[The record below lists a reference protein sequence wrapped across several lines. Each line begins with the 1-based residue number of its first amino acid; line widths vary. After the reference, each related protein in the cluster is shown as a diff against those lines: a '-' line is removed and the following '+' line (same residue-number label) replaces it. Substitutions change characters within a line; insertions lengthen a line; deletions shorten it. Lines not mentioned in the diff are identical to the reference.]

1 MTSKINLHKI
11 FTILTTLALTYSLN
25 VIYSQDLTS
34 YVRLS
39 GEITNPNSDK
49 ITIRGNGYIKVIDV
63 NTNGTFD
70 DTLVIKEGNFT
81 FYDTKE
87 STAMYLAPGYRLD
100 ISLDGKEFDETLKYS
115 GIGEKPN
122 NFNASYFL
130 FNEKNELDYETYKKM
145 ENQEY
150 FDYQLKTHASL
161 MKLLNESEI
170 ENEKFLESQADKFRF
185 QMLNNLINK
194 LGEDYFAGK
203 TKAIITQYLDTETN
217 KIDFKDSVMFASNND
232 YRYFLSS
239 YFVAGLTSG
248 DLKTLELYNEELLEM
263 QKKSIVT
270 TLKRGIS
277 FYNMDKLDLYYQTYV
292 KLAANDKGINRIKE
306 KYDRI
311 KNLKKGSPSPTFNYP
326 DTSGKNISLESLK
339 GKLVYVDVWATWC
352 GPCKAQIPFLKQ
364 LEEKYREEDIAFVS
378 LSIDQLKNISKWKDM
393 IVDKELEGIQ
403 IIADKAWRSKFVT
416 DYVIEGIPR
425 FILIDKD
432 GNLMD
437 PMAPRPAV
445 YKEGELQLNEEIQK
459 IFEDNI

>member
-1 MTSKINLHKI
+1 MTSKTNFHK
-11 FTILTTLALTYSLN
+11 FLTILTTLALTYSLN
-25 VIYSQDLTS
+25 VIYSQDLRN

-49 ITIRGNGYIKVIDV
+49 ITVRGNGYIKVINV
-63 NTNGTFD
+63 NANGTFD
-70 DTLVIKEGNFT
+70 DTLVVKEGNYT

-87 STAMYLAPGYRLD
+87 STAIYLAPGYRLD
-100 ISLDGKEFDETLKYS
+100 ISFDGKEFDETLNYS
-115 GIGEKPN
+115 GIGEGPN

-130 FNEKNELDYETYKKM
+130 FNEKNELDYETFKKI

-150 FDYQLKTHASL
+150 FDYQLKTHAST
-161 MKLLNESEI
+161 MKLLNDSEI
-170 ENEKFLESQADKFRF
+170 ENENFLESQANKFRF
-185 QMLNNLINK
+185 QMLNNLITK

-248 DLKTLELYNEELLEM
+248 DLKTLELYNEDLLEM

-270 TLKRGIS
+270 DLKRGIS
-277 FYNMDKLDLYYQTYV
+277 FYNIDKLDVYYKTYV

-311 KNLKKGSPSPTFNYP
+311 KNLKKGSPSPSFNYP
-326 DTSGKNISLESLK
+326 DSSGKNISLESLK

-393 IVDKELEGIQ
+393 IVDKKLEGIQ

-437 PMAPRPAV
+437 PMAPRPAIYV
-445 YKEGELQLNEEIQK
+445 EGEMQLNEEIQK

>member
-1 MTSKINLHKI
+1 MTSTTNFHK
-11 FTILTTLALTYSLN
+11 FLTILTTLALTYSLN
-25 VIYSQDLTS
+25 VIYSQDLSS

-39 GEITNPNSDK
+39 GEITNPNSNK

-130 FNEKNELDYETYKKM
+130 FNEKNAIDSETYKKM

-150 FDYQLKTHASL
+150 FDYELKMHASL

-311 KNLKKGSPSPTFNYP
+311 KTLKKGSPSPSFNYP
-326 DTSGKNISLESLK
+326 DSSGKNISLESLK

-364 LEEKYREEDIAFVS
+364 LEEKYRKEDIAFVS

-437 PMAPRPAV
+437 PMAPRPAIYV
-445 YKEGELQLNEEIQK
+445 EGEMQLNEEIQK
-459 IFEDNI
+459 IFDENI

>member
-1 MTSKINLHKI
+1 MTSKTNFHK
-11 FTILTTLALTYSLN
+11 FLTILTTLALTYSLN
-25 VIYSQDLTS
+25 VIYSQDLSS

-130 FNEKNELDYETYKKM
+130 FNEKNAIDSETYKKM

-150 FDYQLKTHASL
+150 FDYELKTHASL

-170 ENEKFLESQADKFRF
+170 ENEQFLENQADKFRF
-185 QMLNNLINK
+185 QMLNNLITK

-203 TKAIITQYLDTETN
+203 TKGIITQYLDSEID
-217 KIDFKDSVMFASNND
+217 KIDFKDSVLFASNND

-311 KNLKKGSPSPTFNYP
+311 KTLKKGSPSPSFNYP
-326 DTSGKNISLESLK
+326 DSSGKNISLESLK

-364 LEEKYREEDIAFVS
+364 LEEKYREEEIAFVS

-437 PMAPRPAV
+437 PMAPRPAIYV
-445 YKEGELQLNEEIQK
+445 EGEMQLNEEIQK

>member
-1 MTSKINLHKI
+1 MTSKTNFHK
-11 FTILTTLALTYSLN
+11 FLTILTTLALTYSLN
-25 VIYSQDLTS
+25 VIYSQDLSS

-130 FNEKNELDYETYKKM
+130 FNEKNAIDSETYKKM

-150 FDYQLKTHASL
+150 FDYELKTHASL

-170 ENEKFLESQADKFRF
+170 ENEKFLENQADKFRF
-185 QMLNNLINK
+185 QMLNNLITK

-203 TKAIITQYLDTETN
+203 TKGIITQYMDSEID
-217 KIDFKDSVMFASNND
+217 KIDFKDSVLFASNND

-239 YFVAGLTSG
+239 YFVSGLTSG

-292 KLAANDKGINRIKE
+292 KLAANDKDINRIKG
-306 KYDRI
+306 KYERI
-311 KNLKKGSPSPTFNYP
+311 KTLKKGSPSPSFNYP
-326 DTSGKNISLESLK
+326 DSSGKNISLESLK

-437 PMAPRPAV
+437 PMAPRPAIYV
-445 YKEGELQLNEEIQK
+445 EGEMQLNEEIQK

>member
-1 MTSKINLHKI
+1 MTSKTNFHKF

-25 VIYSQDLTS
+25 VIYSQDLSS

-49 ITIRGNGYIKVIDV
+49 ITIRSKDYFKEIDV
-63 NTNGTFD
+63 NANGAFD
-70 DTLVIKEGNFT
+70 DTLVIKEGDFT

-100 ISLDGKEFDETLKYS
+100 ISFDGKEFDETLKYS

-130 FNEKNELDYETYKKM
+130 FNEKNELDYETYKKI

-150 FDYQLKTHASL
+150 FDHELKTYASI

-185 QMLNNLINK
+185 QMLNNLITK

-203 TKAIITQYLDTETN
+203 TKGIITQYLDREID
-217 KIDFKDSVMFASNND
+217 KIDFKDSLMFASNNG

-239 YFVAGLTSG
+239 YFVSGLTNG
-248 DLKTLELYNEELLEM
+248 DFKTLELYNKELMEM
-263 QKKSIVT
+263 QKKSILSS
-270 TLKRGIS
+270 LKRGIS
-277 FYNMDKLDLYYQTYV
+277 FYNMDKLDVYYQTIV
-292 KLAANDKGINRIKE
+292 KLVPNDKGFDRIKE

-311 KNLKKGSPSPTFNYP
+311 KNLKKGSPSPSFNYP
-326 DTSGKNISLESLK
+326 DTSGKNVSLESLK

-364 LEEKYREEDIAFVS
+364 LEEQYREEDIAFVS

-425 FILIDKD
+425 FILIDKN

-437 PMAPRPAV
+437 PMAPRPATF
-445 YKEGELQLNEEIQK
+445 KEGEMQLNEEIQK
-459 IFEDNI
+459 IFDENI

>member
-1 MTSKINLHKI
+1 MTSKTNFHK
-11 FTILTTLALTYSLN
+11 FLTILTTLALTYSLN
-25 VIYSQDLTS
+25 VIYSQDLSS

-130 FNEKNELDYETYKKM
+130 FNEKNAIDSETYKKM

-150 FDYQLKTHASL
+150 FDYELKTHASL

-185 QMLNNLINK
+185 QMLNNLITK

-203 TKAIITQYLDTETN
+203 TKGIITQYMDSEID
-217 KIDFKDSVMFASNND
+217 KIDFKDSVLFASNND

-292 KLAANDKGINRIKE
+292 KLAANDKDINRIKG
-306 KYDRI
+306 KYERI
-311 KNLKKGSPSPTFNYP
+311 KTLKKGSPSPSFNYP
-326 DTSGKNISLESLK
+326 DSSGKNISLESLK

-437 PMAPRPAV
+437 PMAPRPAIYV
-445 YKEGELQLNEEIQK
+445 EGEMQLNEEIQK

>member
-1 MTSKINLHKI
+1 MTSKTNFHKF
-11 FTILTTLALTYSLN
+11 FTILTTLAITYSLN
-25 VIYSQDLTS
+25 VIYSQDLSS

-63 NTNGTFD
+63 NANGTFD
-70 DTLVIKEGNFT
+70 DTLVVKEGNYT

-130 FNEKNELDYETYKKM
+130 FNEKNAIDSETYKKM

-150 FDYQLKTHASL
+150 FDYQLKTYASL
-161 MKLLNESEI
+161 MKLLNEYEI
-170 ENEKFLESQADKFRF
+170 ENENFLESQANKFRF
-185 QMLNNLINK
+185 QMLNNLITN

-203 TKAIITQYLDTETN
+203 TKGIITQYLDSEID

-232 YRYFLSS
+232 YKYFLSS

-277 FYNMDKLDLYYQTYV
+277 FYNMDKLDVYYQTYV

-311 KNLKKGSPSPTFNYP
+311 KTLKKGSPSPSFNYP
-326 DTSGKNISLESLK
+326 DSSGKNISLESLK

-378 LSIDQLKNISKWKDM
+378 LSIDQLKNISQWKDM
-393 IVDKELEGIQ
+393 IVDKKLEGIQ

-437 PMAPRPAV
+437 PMAPRPAIYV
-445 YKEGELQLNEEIQK
+445 DGEMQLNEEIQK

>member
-1 MTSKINLHKI
+1 MTCKINFHK
-11 FTILTTLALTYSLN
+11 FLTILTTLALTYSLN
-25 VIYSQDLTS
+25 VIYSQDLSS

-49 ITIRGNGYIKVIDV
+49 ISIRGNGYSKVIKVNSD
-63 NTNGTFD
+63 GTFD
-70 DTLVIKEGNFT
+70 DTLVIKEGNFN
-81 FYDTKE
+81 FNDTRE
-87 STAMYLAPGYRLD
+87 STSLYLAPGHRLE
-100 ISLDGKEFDETLKYS
+100 ISFDGKEFDETLKYS
-115 GIGEKPN
+115 GIGERPN

-130 FNEKNELDYETYKKM
+130 FNEKNELDYETYKKI
-145 ENQEY
+145 ENLEY
-150 FDYQLKTHASL
+150 FDHELKTYESTI
-161 MKLLNESEI
+161 KLLKEFEI
-170 ENEKFLESQADKFRF
+170 ENDQFLSSKAEKFRF
-185 QMLNNLINK
+185 KMLNNLITK

-203 TKAIITQYLDTETN
+203 TKGIITQYLDSEID
-217 KIDFKDSVMFASNND
+217 KIDFKDSVIFSSSNG

-239 YFVAGLTSG
+239 YFVSGLTNG

-263 QKKSIVT
+263 QKKSIIT

-277 FYNMDKLDLYYQTYV
+277 FYNMEKLDVYYQTIV
-292 KLAANDKGINRIKE
+292 KLAPNDKGFDRVKE

-311 KNLKKGSPSPTFNYP
+311 KNLKMGSPSPSFNYP

-378 LSIDQLKNISKWKDM
+378 LSIDQLKNISNWKDM

-432 GNLMD
+432 GNLKD
-437 PMAPRPAV
+437 PMAPRPAIYV
-445 YKEGELQLNEEIQK
+445 EGEMQLNEEIQK
-459 IFEDNI
+459 IFDENI

>member
-1 MTSKINLHKI
+1 MTSKTNFHK
-11 FTILTTLALTYSLN
+11 FLTILTTLALTYSLN
-25 VIYSQDLTS
+25 VIYSQDLSS

-130 FNEKNELDYETYKKM
+130 FNEKNAIDSETYKKM

-150 FDYQLKTHASL
+150 FDYELKTHASL

-170 ENEKFLESQADKFRF
+170 ENEKFLENQADKFRF
-185 QMLNNLINK
+185 QMLNNLITK

-203 TKAIITQYLDTETN
+203 TKGIITQYMDSEID
-217 KIDFKDSVMFASNND
+217 KIDFKDSVLFASNND

-277 FYNMDKLDLYYQTYV
+277 FYNMDKLDVYYQTYV
-292 KLAANDKGINRIKE
+292 KLAANDKDINRIKG
-306 KYDRI
+306 KYERI
-311 KNLKKGSPSPTFNYP
+311 KTLKKGSPSPSFNYP
-326 DTSGKNISLESLK
+326 DSSGKNISLESLK

-393 IVDKELEGIQ
+393 IVDKQLEGIQ

-437 PMAPRPAV
+437 PMAPRPAIYV
-445 YKEGELQLNEEIQK
+445 EGEMQLNEEIQK
-459 IFEDNI
+459 IFDENI

>member
-1 MTSKINLHKI
+1 MTSKTNFHK
-11 FTILTTLALTYSLN
+11 FLTILTTLALTYSLN
-25 VIYSQDLTS
+25 VIYSQDLSS

-100 ISLDGKEFDETLKYS
+100 ISLDGKEFDETLKYN

-130 FNEKNELDYETYKKM
+130 FNEKNAIDSETYKKM

-150 FDYQLKTHASL
+150 FDYELKTHASL

-170 ENEKFLESQADKFRF
+170 ENEQFLESQADKFRF

-203 TKAIITQYLDTETN
+203 TKGIITQYLDSEID

-277 FYNMDKLDLYYQTYV
+277 FYNMEKLDLYYQTYV

-311 KNLKKGSPSPTFNYP
+311 KTLKKGSPSPSFNYP
-326 DTSGKNISLESLK
+326 DSSGKNISLESLK

-437 PMAPRPAV
+437 PMAPRPAIYV
-445 YKEGELQLNEEIQK
+445 EGEMQLNEEIQK
-459 IFEDNI
+459 IFNENI

>member
-1 MTSKINLHKI
+1 MTSKINFHK
-11 FTILTTLALTYSLN
+11 FLTILTTLALTYSLN
-25 VIYSQDLTS
+25 VIYSQDLSS

-49 ITIRGNGYIKVIDV
+49 ITIRGNGYSKVIKV
-63 NTNGTFD
+63 NSNGAFD
-70 DTLVIKEGNFT
+70 DTLAIKEGNFT

-87 STAMYLAPGYRLD
+87 STAIYLAPGYRLD
-100 ISLDGKEFDETLKYS
+100 ISFDGKEFDETIKYR

-130 FNEKNELDYETYKKM
+130 FNEKNNLDSETYKKI

-150 FDYQLKTHASL
+150 FDYELKTYASIK
-161 MKLLNESEI
+161 KLLNESEI
-170 ENEKFLESQADKFRF
+170 ENEEFLTSQADKFRF
-185 QMLNNLINK
+185 KMLNNLITK

-203 TKAIITQYLDTETN
+203 TKAIITQYLDSETN
-217 KIDFKDSVMFASNND
+217 KIDFKDSVMFASND
-232 YRYFLSS
+232 GYRYFLSS
-239 YFVAGLTSG
+239 YFVSGLTSG
-248 DLKTLELYNEELLEM
+248 DLKTLELYNEELMEM

-277 FYNMDKLDLYYQTYV
+277 FYNMEKLDVYYQTIV
-292 KLAANDKGINRIKE
+292 KLVPNDKDINRMKE
-306 KYDRI
+306 KFDRI
-311 KNLKKGSPSPTFNYP
+311 KNLKKGSLSPSFNYP
-326 DTSGKNISLESLK
+326 DSSGKNISLESLK

-364 LEEKYREEDIAFVS
+364 LEENYREEDIAFVS

-432 GNLMD
+432 GNLMN
-437 PMAPRPAV
+437 PMAPRPAIYV
-445 YKEGELQLNEEIQK
+445 EGEMQLNEEIQE

>member
-1 MTSKINLHKI
+1 MTSKTNFHK
-11 FTILTTLALTYSLN
+11 FLTILTTLALTYSLN
-25 VIYSQDLTS
+25 VIYSQDLSS

-39 GEITNPNSDK
+39 GEITNPNSEK

-130 FNEKNELDYETYKKM
+130 FNEKNAIDSETYKKM

-150 FDYQLKTHASL
+150 FDYELKTHASL

-185 QMLNNLINK
+185 QMLNNLITK

-203 TKAIITQYLDTETN
+203 TKGIITQYLDSEID
-217 KIDFKDSVMFASNND
+217 KIDFKDSVLFASNND

-292 KLAANDKGINRIKE
+292 KLAANDKDINRIKG
-306 KYDRI
+306 KYERI
-311 KNLKKGSPSPTFNYP
+311 KTLKKGSPSPSFNYP
-326 DTSGKNISLESLK
+326 DSSGKNISLESLK

-378 LSIDQLKNISKWKDM
+378 LSIDQLKNISKWKNM

-437 PMAPRPAV
+437 PMAPRPAIYV
-445 YKEGELQLNEEIQK
+445 EGEMQLNEEIQK
-459 IFEDNI
+459 IFDENI

>member
-1 MTSKINLHKI
+1 MTSKINFHK
-11 FTILTTLALTYSLN
+11 FLTILTTLALTYSLN
-25 VIYSQDLTS
+25 VIYSQDLSS

-70 DTLVIKEGNFT
+70 DTLVIKEGNYT

-122 NFNASYFL
+122 NFNAIYFL
-130 FNEKNELDYETYKKM
+130 FNEKNAIDSETYKKM

-248 DLKTLELYNEELLEM
+248 DLKTLELYNEDLLEM

-311 KNLKKGSPSPTFNYP
+311 KNLKKGSPSPSFNYP
-326 DTSGKNISLESLK
+326 DSSGKNISLESLK

-378 LSIDQLKNISKWKDM
+378 LSIDQLKNISQWKDM
-393 IVDKELEGIQ
+393 IVDKKLEGIQ

-437 PMAPRPAV
+437 PMAPRPAIYV
-445 YKEGELQLNEEIQK
+445 EGEMQLNEEIQK
-459 IFEDNI
+459 IFNENI

>member
-1 MTSKINLHKI
+1 MTSKTNFHKVL
-11 FTILTTLALTYSLN
+11 TILTTLALTYYLN

-311 KNLKKGSPSPTFNYP
+311 KNLKMGSPSPTFNYP

-352 GPCKAQIPFLKQ
+352 GPCRAQIPFLKQ
-364 LEEKYREEDIAFVS
+364 LEKKYREEDIAFVS
-378 LSIDQLKNISKWKDM
+378 MSIDQLKNISKWKDM
-393 IVDKELEGIQ
+393 IVDKKLEGIQ
-403 IIADKAWRSKFVT
+403 IIADKAWRSNFVNE
-416 DYVIEGIPR
+416 YVIEGIPR

-445 YKEGELQLNEEIQK
+445 YKDGELQLNEEIQ
-459 IFEDNI
+459 NIIEKNI

>member
-1 MTSKINLHKI
+1 MTSKTNFHK
-11 FTILTTLALTYSLN
+11 FLTILTTLALTYSLN
-25 VIYSQDLTS
+25 VIYSQDLSS

-130 FNEKNELDYETYKKM
+130 FNEKNAIDSETYKKM

-150 FDYQLKTHASL
+150 FDYELKTHASL

-185 QMLNNLINK
+185 QMLNNLITK

-203 TKAIITQYLDTETN
+203 TKGIITQYMDSEID
-217 KIDFKDSVMFASNND
+217 KIDFKDSVLFASNND

-239 YFVAGLTSG
+239 YFVSGLTSG

-292 KLAANDKGINRIKE
+292 KLAANDKDINRIKG
-306 KYDRI
+306 KYERI
-311 KNLKKGSPSPTFNYP
+311 KTLKKGSPSPSFNYP
-326 DTSGKNISLESLK
+326 DSSGKNISLESLK

-437 PMAPRPAV
+437 PMAPRPAIYV
-445 YKEGELQLNEEIQK
+445 EGEMQLNEEIQK

>member
-1 MTSKINLHKI
+1 MTSKINLHK
-11 FTILTTLALTYSLN
+11 FLTIITTLAISYSLN
-25 VIYSQDLTS
+25 VIYSQDLSS

-49 ITIRGNGYIKVIDV
+49 ISIRGNGYSKVIKV
-63 NTNGTFD
+63 NSNGTFD
-70 DTLVIKEGNFT
+70 DTLAIKEGNFT
-81 FYDTKE
+81 FNDTRE
-87 STAMYLAPGYRLD
+87 STALYLAPGYSLD
-100 ISLDGKEFDETLKYS
+100 IYFDGEEFDETLKYS
-115 GIGEKPN
+115 GIGERPN

-130 FNEKNELDYETYKKM
+130 FNEKNNLDYETYKKI
-145 ENQEY
+145 ENQEF
-150 FDYQLKTHASL
+150 FDYQLKTHASI

-170 ENEKFLESQADKFRF
+170 ENEQFLTIQADKFRF
-185 QMLNNLINK
+185 KMLNNLITK

-203 TKAIITQYLDTETN
+203 TKGIITQYLDSEID

-232 YRYFLSS
+232 YRSFLSS
-239 YFVAGLTSG
+239 YFVSGLTNG

-277 FYNMDKLDLYYQTYV
+277 FYNMEKLDVYYQTYV
-292 KLAANDKGINRIKE
+292 KLVPNDKGINRIKE
-306 KYDRI
+306 KYERI
-311 KNLKKGSPSPTFNYP
+311 KTLKKGSPSPSFNYP

-393 IVDKELEGIQ
+393 IVDKQLEGIQ

-425 FILIDKD
+425 FILIDKY

-437 PMAPRPAV
+437 PMAPRPAIYV
-445 YKEGELQLNEEIQK
+445 EGEMQLNEEIQN

>member
-1 MTSKINLHKI
+1 MTSKTNFHK
-11 FTILTTLALTYSLN
+11 FLTILTTLAITYSLN
-25 VIYSQDLTS
+25 VIYSQDLSS

-63 NTNGTFD
+63 NANGTFD
-70 DTLVIKEGNFT
+70 DTLVVKEGNYT

-130 FNEKNELDYETYKKM
+130 FNEKNAIDSETYKKM

-161 MKLLNESEI
+161 MKLLNEYEI
-170 ENEKFLESQADKFRF
+170 ENENFLESQANKFRF
-185 QMLNNLINK
+185 QMLNNLITK

-203 TKAIITQYLDTETN
+203 TKGIITQYLDTETN

-277 FYNMDKLDLYYQTYV
+277 FYNMDKLDVYYQTYV

-311 KNLKKGSPSPTFNYP
+311 KNLKKGSPSPSFNYP
-326 DTSGKNISLESLK
+326 DSSGKNISLESLK

-378 LSIDQLKNISKWKDM
+378 LSIDQLKNISQWKDM
-393 IVDKELEGIQ
+393 IVDKKLEGIQ

-437 PMAPRPAV
+437 PMAPRPAIYV
-445 YKEGELQLNEEIQK
+445 DGEMQLNEEIQK
-459 IFEDNI
+459 IFNENI

>member
-1 MTSKINLHKI
+1 MTSKINFHKF

-25 VIYSQDLTS
+25 VIYSQDLSS

-130 FNEKNELDYETYKKM
+130 FNEKNAIDSETYKKM

-161 MKLLNESEI
+161 MKLLYESEI

-311 KNLKKGSPSPTFNYP
+311 KNLKKGSPSPSFNYP

>member
-1 MTSKINLHKI
+1 MTSKINFHKF

-25 VIYSQDLTS
+25 VIYSQDLSS

-130 FNEKNELDYETYKKM
+130 FNEKNAIDSETYKKM

-239 YFVAGLTSG
+239 YFVAGLISG

-311 KNLKKGSPSPTFNYP
+311 KNLKKGSPSPSFNYP
-326 DTSGKNISLESLK
+326 DSSGKNISLESLK

>member
-1 MTSKINLHKI
+1 MTSKTNFHKF

-25 VIYSQDLTS
+25 VIYSQDLSS

-70 DTLVIKEGNFT
+70 DTLVIKQGNYT

-130 FNEKNELDYETYKKM
+130 FNEKNAIDSETYKKM

-150 FDYQLKTHASL
+150 FDYELKTNASL

-170 ENEKFLESQADKFRF
+170 ENEQFLESQADKFRF
-185 QMLNNLINK
+185 QMLNNLITK

-203 TKAIITQYLDTETN
+203 TKGIITQYLDSEID

-277 FYNMDKLDLYYQTYV
+277 FYNMEKLDIYYQTYV
-292 KLAANDKGINRIKE
+292 KLASNDKGINRIKE

-311 KNLKKGSPSPTFNYP
+311 KTLKKGSPSPSFNYP
-326 DTSGKNISLESLK
+326 DSSGKNISLESLK
-339 GKLVYVDVWATWC
+339 GQLVYVDVWATWC

-437 PMAPRPAV
+437 PMAPRPAIYV
-445 YKEGELQLNEEIQK
+445 DGEMQLNEEIQK
-459 IFEDNI
+459 IFDENI

>member
-1 MTSKINLHKI
+1 MTSKTNFHK
-11 FTILTTLALTYSLN
+11 FLTILTTLALTYSLN
-25 VIYSQDLTS
+25 VIYSQDLSS

-130 FNEKNELDYETYKKM
+130 FNEKNAIDSETYKKM

-150 FDYQLKTHASL
+150 FDYELKTHASL

-170 ENEKFLESQADKFRF
+170 ENEKFLENQADKFRF
-185 QMLNNLINK
+185 QMLNNLITK

-203 TKAIITQYLDTETN
+203 TKGIITQYLDSEID

-277 FYNMDKLDLYYQTYV
+277 FYNMEKLDLYYQTYV
-292 KLAANDKGINRIKE
+292 KLASNDKGINRIKE

-311 KNLKKGSPSPTFNYP
+311 KTLKKGSPSPSFNYP
-326 DTSGKNISLESLK
+326 DSSGKNISLESLK

-393 IVDKELEGIQ
+393 IVDKQLEGIQ

-437 PMAPRPAV
+437 PISPRPAV
-445 YKEGELQLNEEIQK
+445 YKEGEMQLNEEIQK

>member
-1 MTSKINLHKI
+1 MTSKTNFHK
-11 FTILTTLALTYSLN
+11 FLTILTTLALTYSLN
-25 VIYSQDLTS
+25 VIYSQDLSS

-130 FNEKNELDYETYKKM
+130 FNEKNAIDSETYKKM

-150 FDYQLKTHASL
+150 FDYELKTHASL

-170 ENEKFLESQADKFRF
+170 ENEKFLENQADKFRF
-185 QMLNNLINK
+185 QMLNNLITK

-203 TKAIITQYLDTETN
+203 TKGIITQYMDSEID
-217 KIDFKDSVMFASNND
+217 KIDFKDSVLFASNND

-277 FYNMDKLDLYYQTYV
+277 FYNMDKLDVYYQTYV
-292 KLAANDKGINRIKE
+292 KLAANDKDINRIKG
-306 KYDRI
+306 KYERI
-311 KNLKKGSPSPTFNYP
+311 KTLKKGSPSPSFNYP
-326 DTSGKNISLESLK
+326 DSSGKNISLESLK

-437 PMAPRPAV
+437 PMAPRPAIYV
-445 YKEGELQLNEEIQK
+445 EGEMQLNEEIQK

>member
-1 MTSKINLHKI
+1 MNSKINFHK
-11 FTILTTLALTYSLN
+11 FLTILTTLVLTYFLN
-25 VIYSQDLTS
+25 VIYSQDLSS
-34 YVRLS
+34 YVKLY

-49 ITIRGNGYIKVIDV
+49 IIIRGNGYSKVIKV
-63 NTNGTFD
+63 NSNGAFD
-70 DTLVIKEGNFT
+70 DTLAVKEGNFN
-81 FYDTKE
+81 FNDTRE
-87 STAMYLAPGYRLD
+87 STALYLAPGYHLE
-100 ISLDGKEFDETLKYS
+100 ISFDGKEFDETLKYS
-115 GIGEKPN
+115 GIGERPN

-130 FNEKNELDYETYKKM
+130 FNEKNNLDSDTYKKI

-150 FDYQLKTHASL
+150 FDYELKTYESTI
-161 MKLLNESEI
+161 KLLYESEI
-170 ENEKFLESQADKFRF
+170 ENEKFLKDQADKFRF
-185 QMLNNLINK
+185 KMLNNLITK
-194 LGEDYFAGK
+194 LGDDYFTGK
-203 TKAIITQYLDTETN
+203 TEGIITQFIDREVSQ
-217 KIDFKDSVMFASNND
+217 IDFKDSVMFTSNNG

-239 YFVAGLTSG
+239 YFVSGLSSG
-248 DLKTLELYNEELLEM
+248 DLKTLELYNEDLMEM
-263 QKKSIVT
+263 QKKSILN

-277 FYNMDKLDLYYQTYV
+277 FYNMEKLDLYYQTYV
-292 KLAANDKGINRIKE
+292 KLASNDKGINRIKE

-311 KNLKKGSPSPTFNYP
+311 KTLKKGSPSPSFNYP
-326 DTSGKNISLESLK
+326 DSSGKNISLESLK

-445 YKEGELQLNEEIQK
+445 YKEGEMQLNEEIQK
-459 IFEDNI
+459 IFDENI

>member
-1 MTSKINLHKI
+1 MTSKTNFHK
-11 FTILTTLALTYSLN
+11 FLTILTTLALTYSLN
-25 VIYSQDLTS
+25 VIYSQDLSS

-130 FNEKNELDYETYKKM
+130 FNEKNAIDSETYKKM

-150 FDYQLKTHASL
+150 FDYELKTHASL

-185 QMLNNLINK
+185 QMLNNLITK

-203 TKAIITQYLDTETN
+203 TKGIITQYMDSEID
-217 KIDFKDSVMFASNND
+217 KIDFKDSVLFASNND

-292 KLAANDKGINRIKE
+292 KLAANDKDINRIKG
-306 KYDRI
+306 KYERI
-311 KNLKKGSPSPTFNYP
+311 KTLKKGSPSPSFNYP
-326 DTSGKNISLESLK
+326 DSSGKNISLESLK

-445 YKEGELQLNEEIQK
+445 YVEGEMQLNEEIQK

>member
-1 MTSKINLHKI
+1 MTSKTNFHK
-11 FTILTTLALTYSLN
+11 FLTILTTLALTYSLN
-25 VIYSQDLTS
+25 VIYSQDLSS

-100 ISLDGKEFDETLKYS
+100 ISLDGKEFDETLKYN

-130 FNEKNELDYETYKKM
+130 FNEKNAIDSETYKKM

-150 FDYQLKTHASL
+150 FDYELKTHASL

-185 QMLNNLINK
+185 QMLNNLITK

-203 TKAIITQYLDTETN
+203 TKGIITQYLDSEID

-277 FYNMDKLDLYYQTYV
+277 FYNMEKLDLYYQTYV

-311 KNLKKGSPSPTFNYP
+311 KTLKKGSPSPSFNYP
-326 DTSGKNISLESLK
+326 DSSGKNISLESLK

-393 IVDKELEGIQ
+393 IVDKKLEGIQ

-437 PMAPRPAV
+437 PMAPRPAIYV
-445 YKEGELQLNEEIQK
+445 EGEMQLNEEIQK
-459 IFEDNI
+459 IFDENI

>member
-1 MTSKINLHKI
+1 MTSKTNFHK
-11 FTILTTLALTYSLN
+11 FLTILTTLALTYSLN
-25 VIYSQDLTS
+25 VIYSQDLSS

-130 FNEKNELDYETYKKM
+130 FNEKNAIDSETYKKM

-150 FDYQLKTHASL
+150 FDYELKTHASL

-170 ENEKFLESQADKFRF
+170 ENEKFLENQADKFRF
-185 QMLNNLINK
+185 QMLNNLITK

-203 TKAIITQYLDTETN
+203 TKGIITQYMDSEID
-217 KIDFKDSVMFASNND
+217 KIDFKDSVLFASNND

-277 FYNMDKLDLYYQTYV
+277 FYNMDKLDVYYQTYV
-292 KLAANDKGINRIKE
+292 KLAANDKDINRIKG
-306 KYDRI
+306 KYERI
-311 KNLKKGSPSPTFNYP
+311 KTLKKGSPSPSFNYP
-326 DTSGKNISLESLK
+326 DSSGKNISLESLK

-352 GPCKAQIPFLKQ
+352 GPCKAQIPFLKH

-437 PMAPRPAV
+437 PMAPRPAIYV
-445 YKEGELQLNEEIQK
+445 EGEMQLNEEIQK
-459 IFEDNI
+459 IFDENI

>member
-1 MTSKINLHKI
+1 MTSKTNFHK
-11 FTILTTLALTYSLN
+11 FLTILTTLALTYSLN
-25 VIYSQDLTS
+25 VIYSQDLSS

-130 FNEKNELDYETYKKM
+130 FNEKNAIDSETYKKM

-150 FDYQLKTHASL
+150 FDYELKTHASL

-170 ENEKFLESQADKFRF
+170 ENEKFLENQADKFRF
-185 QMLNNLINK
+185 QMLNNLITK

-203 TKAIITQYLDTETN
+203 TKGIITQYLDSEID
-217 KIDFKDSVMFASNND
+217 KIDFKDSVLFASNND

-277 FYNMDKLDLYYQTYV
+277 FYNMDKLDVYYQTYV
-292 KLAANDKGINRIKE
+292 KLAANDKDINRIKG
-306 KYDRI
+306 KYERI
-311 KNLKKGSPSPTFNYP
+311 KTLKKGSPSPSFNYP
-326 DTSGKNISLESLK
+326 DSSGKNISLESLK

-445 YKEGELQLNEEIQK
+445 YKEGEMQLNEEIQK

>member
-1 MTSKINLHKI
+1 MTSKINFHKF
-11 FTILTTLALTYSLN
+11 FTILTTLAITYSLN
-25 VIYSQDLTS
+25 VIYSQDLSS

-130 FNEKNELDYETYKKM
+130 FNEKNAIDSETYKKM

-150 FDYQLKTHASL
+150 FDYQLKMHASF

-277 FYNMDKLDLYYQTYV
+277 FYNMDKLDVYYQTYV

-311 KNLKKGSPSPTFNYP
+311 KTLKKGSPSPTFNYP

-445 YKEGELQLNEEIQK
+445 YKEGKLQLNAEIQK

>member
-1 MTSKINLHKI
+1 MTSKTNFHK
-11 FTILTTLALTYSLN
+11 FLTILTTLALTYSLN
-25 VIYSQDLTS
+25 VIYSQDLSS

-130 FNEKNELDYETYKKM
+130 FNEKNAIDSETYKKM

-150 FDYQLKTHASL
+150 FDYELKTHASL

-185 QMLNNLINK
+185 QMLNNLITK

-203 TKAIITQYLDTETN
+203 TKGIITQYLDSEID
-217 KIDFKDSVMFASNND
+217 KIDFKDSVLFASNND

-292 KLAANDKGINRIKE
+292 KLAANDKDINRIKG
-306 KYDRI
+306 KYERI
-311 KNLKKGSPSPTFNYP
+311 KTLKKGSPSPSFNYP
-326 DTSGKNISLESLK
+326 DSSGKNISLESLK

-445 YKEGELQLNEEIQK
+445 YKEGEMQLNEEIQK